1 MRHIEVAT
9 EHHGLACVQAL
20 EVGSEVAVPSGA
32 LRNPRQVPFGI
43 GNVGRHDKHIVK
55 LRGNYSAFA
64 LVLLYTHS
72 VGHAERLAL
81 ADQCGTRIPFFFS
94 LVGDNVVARA
104 VQNLFGLIHRALNL
118 LKTHDVWVQIAYN
131 FEQTL
136 ACDRPKA
143 VYIPRNNVH
152 VPKVHYLECMLRALL
167 IFSAAVLGASCATTQ
182 TEQYALAQ
190 NPSIQHSTSLR
201 KGANGTVFIQEYV
214 GISSMLGMDRQGSL
228 RRHVLVTADGTQVS
242 HREGG
247 TLHLPSGQ
255 IPVPDSLYHLSGL
268 TAVPLL
274 VPQIIELPEGATVRT
289 TASTAPAG
297 DLTEVEWLCSLR
309 TPTQRHYV
317 ARYEVTTAELRYA
330 KIRGRWTLESAEY
343 SEREYVQRW
352 NRVPRQ

>member
-1 MRHIEVAT
+1 
-9 EHHGLACVQAL
+9 
-20 EVGSEVAVPSGA
+20 
-32 LRNPRQVPFGI
+32 
-43 GNVGRHDKHIVK
+43 
-55 LRGNYSAFA
+55 
-64 LVLLYTHS
+64 
-72 VGHAERLAL
+72 
-81 ADQCGTRIPFFFS
+81 
-94 LVGDNVVARA
+94 
-104 VQNLFGLIHRALNL
+104 
-118 LKTHDVWVQIAYN
+118 
-131 FEQTL
+131 
-136 ACDRPKA
+136 
-143 VYIPRNNVH
+143 
-152 VPKVHYLECMLRALL
+152 
-167 IFSAAVLGASCATTQ
+167 
-182 TEQYALAQ
+182 
-190 NPSIQHSTSLR
+190 
-201 KGANGTVFIQEYV
+201 
-214 GISSMLGMDRQGSL
+214 MLGMDRQGSL